1 MLEKSHHVEASPQV
15 VRKLKSK
22 VMNHFDPVVGWTGLA
37 TLCSALVQY
46 FSNRRSE
53 LWSEMVCWIALPFM
67 IHARTALST
76 KEHGIDWVLSGPR
89 LSLPTG
95 LRPQLTS
102 SSISLWV
109 VAVCLGVVALFKAE
123 YETWLFCTWI
133 AFSRDSPIHA
143 PTLRCGLA
151 MLCDV
156 GNDPL
161 YLLTLFS

>member
-1 MLEKSHHVEASPQV
+1 MLEKSHHAEASPQV

-123 YETWLFCTWI
+123 YETVLGYFV
-133 AFSRDSPIHA
+133 R
-143 PTLRCGLA
+143 GLPFPA
-151 MLCDV
+151 TPPSML
-156 GNDPL
+156 PL
-161 YLLTLFS
+161 YAVAWLCCAMWATTRYIC